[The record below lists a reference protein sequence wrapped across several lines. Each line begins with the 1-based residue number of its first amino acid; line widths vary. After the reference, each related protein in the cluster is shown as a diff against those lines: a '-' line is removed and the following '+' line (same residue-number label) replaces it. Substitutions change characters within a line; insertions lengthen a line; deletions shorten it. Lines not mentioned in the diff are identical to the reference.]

1 MRPRLRTQ
9 QGTQGGRQRR
19 HLELVRVWRPQRDPR
34 HQKSPRGRYELGGRI
49 AHGSPAQLQRT
60 SGPLGGDPRHRPGP
74 GPDGQELSARP
85 GSGLARPGRADRRD
99 RGQVRRRAVGRGARE
114 HEDHRRPAGGPG
126 AEDRR
131 AAGGIALLAIT
142 TSYRTRSDAVPLRS
156 FKAKGRPS
164 AIAGV
169 GVYAPEKII
178 SNFDLEKMMDTSDK
192 WITERTGIHRRHI
205 AEPGTTTFEVATKAA
220 RAALDAAGITAK
232 DLDMILVGTS
242 SPDGPFPSVACRVQ
256 NELDAPGA
264 VAWDTLAACT
274 SFVYALS
281 IADAYI
287 ATERADTVL
296 VVGAEVL
303 SRMLNYSDRGT
314 AVIFGDGAGAAVVRA
329 APKGAGFL
337 SWCLGSDGRGYAQ
350 VTAGNIEKGAYAAKD
365 PAPFIDMVGPDVFKF
380 AVDIFIRQ
388 ANEVCEKAGV
398 GLDQID
404 LWVPHQANFRIIDA
418 AARRIGL
425 PLERVAINIDEYGNT
440 SSASIPLA
448 LEEAIRKGRV
458 KKGDHVLLA
467 GFGSGLTWGATLL
480 KWM

>member
-1 MRPRLRTQ
+1 MAT
-9 QGTQGGRQRR
+9 
-19 HLELVRVWRPQRDPR
+19 
-34 HQKSPRGRYELGGRI
+34 
-49 AHGSPAQLQRT
+49 
-60 SGPLGGDPRHRPGP
+60 
-74 GPDGQELSARP
+74 
-85 GSGLARPGRADRRD
+85 
-99 RGQVRRRAVGRGARE
+99 
-114 HEDHRRPAGGPG
+114 
-126 AEDRR
+126 
-131 AAGGIALLAIT
+131 IT
-142 TSYRTRSDAVPLRS
+142 TNYRARSDAVQLRS

-169 GVYAPEKII
+169 GVYAPEKVLT
-178 SNFDLEKMMDTSDK
+178 NFDLEKMMDTSDQ
-192 WITERTGIHRRHI
+192 WIRERTGIHRRHI

-220 RAALDAAGITAK
+220 RSALDAAGITAK

-281 IADAYI
+281 IADSFI

-296 VVGAEVL
+296 VIGAEVL

-314 AVIFGDGAGAAVVRA
+314 AVIFGDGAGAAIVRA
-329 APKGAGFL
+329 APRGAGFL

-350 VTAGNIEKGAYAAKD
+350 VTCGNIEKGAYAAKD
-365 PAPFIDMVGPDVFKF
+365 ATPFIDMVGPDVFKF

-388 ANEVCEKAGV
+388 ANEVCQTAGV
-398 GLDQID
+398 ALDDID

-425 PLERVAINIDEYGNT
+425 PMDRVAVNIDEYGNT

-448 LEEAIRKGRV
+448 LEEAVRQGRV
-458 KKGDHVLLA
+458 KTGDHVLLA

-480 KWM
+480 KWA

>member
-1 MRPRLRTQ
+1 M
-9 QGTQGGRQRR
+9 
-19 HLELVRVWRPQRDPR
+19 
-34 HQKSPRGRYELGGRI
+34 
-49 AHGSPAQLQRT
+49 
-60 SGPLGGDPRHRPGP
+60 
-74 GPDGQELSARP
+74 
-85 GSGLARPGRADRRD
+85 
-99 RGQVRRRAVGRGARE
+99 
-114 HEDHRRPAGGPG
+114 
-126 AEDRR
+126 
-131 AAGGIALLAIT
+131 AIT
-142 TSYRTRSDAVPLRS
+142 TNYRTRSDAVPLRS
-156 FKAKGRPS
+156 FKTKGRPS
-164 AIAGV
+164 AIAGI
-169 GVYAPEKII
+169 GVYAPGKVL
-178 SNFDLEKMMDTSDK
+178 SNFDLEKMMETSDK
-192 WITERTGIHRRHI
+192 WITERTGIHGRHI

-220 RAALDAAGITAK
+220 RAALDSAGITAQ

-281 IADAYI
+281 IADAFI

-296 VVGAEVL
+296 VIGAEVL
-303 SRMLNYSDRGT
+303 SRMIDYTSRGT

-329 APKGAGFL
+329 APRGAGFL

-350 VTAGNIEKGAYAAKD
+350 VTCGNIEKGAYAAKD
-365 PAPFIDMVGPDVFKF
+365 PMPFIEMVGPDVFKF

-388 ANEVCEKAGV
+388 ATEVCNAAGV
-398 GLDQID
+398 GLDDID

-425 PLERVAINIDEYGNT
+425 PMERVAVNIDEYGNT

-448 LEEAIRKGRV
+448 LEEAVRKGRV
-458 KKGDHVLLA
+458 KSGDHVLLA

-480 KWM
+480 KWA

>member
-1 MRPRLRTQ
+1 M
-9 QGTQGGRQRR
+9 
-19 HLELVRVWRPQRDPR
+19 
-34 HQKSPRGRYELGGRI
+34 
-49 AHGSPAQLQRT
+49 
-60 SGPLGGDPRHRPGP
+60 
-74 GPDGQELSARP
+74 
-85 GSGLARPGRADRRD
+85 
-99 RGQVRRRAVGRGARE
+99 
-114 HEDHRRPAGGPG
+114 
-126 AEDRR
+126 
-131 AAGGIALLAIT
+131 AIT
-142 TSYRTRSDAVPLRS
+142 TNYKARSDAVPLRS
-156 FKAKGRPS
+156 FKTKGRPS

-169 GVYAPEKII
+169 GVYAPGRVL

-205 AEPGTTTFEVATKAA
+205 AEEGTTTFDMATRAA
-220 RAALDAAGITAK
+220 RAALEAAEVSAK

-256 NELDAPGA
+256 NELDAPGS

-281 IADAYI
+281 IADSFI

-296 VVGAEVL
+296 VIGAEVL
-303 SRMLNYSDRGT
+303 SRLLDYSDRGT
-314 AVIFGDGAGAAVVRA
+314 AVIFGDGAGAAVVKA

-350 VTAGNIEKGAYAAKD
+350 VTCGNIEKGAYAAKD
-365 PAPFIDMVGPDVFKF
+365 PNPYIEMVGPDVFKF

-388 ANEVCEKAGV
+388 ATEVCNQAGV
-398 GLDQID
+398 ALDQID

-425 PLERVAINIDEYGNT
+425 PIERVAVNIDEYGNT

-448 LEEAIRKGRV
+448 LEEAVRNGRV
-458 KKGDHVLLA
+458 KSGDHVLLA

-480 KWM
+480 KWA

>member
-1 MRPRLRTQ
+1 M
-9 QGTQGGRQRR
+9 
-19 HLELVRVWRPQRDPR
+19 
-34 HQKSPRGRYELGGRI
+34 
-49 AHGSPAQLQRT
+49 
-60 SGPLGGDPRHRPGP
+60 
-74 GPDGQELSARP
+74 
-85 GSGLARPGRADRRD
+85 
-99 RGQVRRRAVGRGARE
+99 
-114 HEDHRRPAGGPG
+114 
-126 AEDRR
+126 
-131 AAGGIALLAIT
+131 AIT
-142 TSYRTRSDAVPLRS
+142 TNYRTRSDAVPLRS
-156 FKAKGRPS
+156 FKTKGRQS
-164 AIAGV
+164 AIAGI
-169 GVYAPEKII
+169 GVYAPEKVL
-178 SNFDLEKMMDTSDK
+178 SNFDLEKMMETSDK

-205 AEPGTTTFEVATKAA
+205 AEPGTTTFDVATKAA
-220 RAALDAAGITAK
+220 RAALDSAGITGQ

-281 IADAYI
+281 IADAFI

-296 VVGAEVL
+296 VIGAEVL
-303 SRMLNYSDRGT
+303 SRMIDYTSRGT

-329 APKGAGFL
+329 APRGAGFL

-350 VTAGNIEKGAYAAKD
+350 VTCGNIEKGAYAAKD
-365 PAPFIDMVGPDVFKF
+365 PMPFIEMVGPDVFKF

-388 ANEVCEKAGV
+388 ATEVCNAAGV
-398 GLDQID
+398 GLDDID

-425 PLERVAINIDEYGNT
+425 PMERVAVNIDEYGNT

-448 LEEAIRKGRV
+448 LEEAVRKGRV
-458 KKGDHVLLA
+458 KSGDHVLLA

-480 KWM
+480 KWA

>member
-1 MRPRLRTQ
+1 M
-9 QGTQGGRQRR
+9 
-19 HLELVRVWRPQRDPR
+19 
-34 HQKSPRGRYELGGRI
+34 
-49 AHGSPAQLQRT
+49 
-60 SGPLGGDPRHRPGP
+60 
-74 GPDGQELSARP
+74 
-85 GSGLARPGRADRRD
+85 
-99 RGQVRRRAVGRGARE
+99 
-114 HEDHRRPAGGPG
+114 
-126 AEDRR
+126 
-131 AAGGIALLAIT
+131 AIT
-142 TSYRTRSDAVPLRS
+142 TKYKARSDAVPLRS
-156 FKAKGRPS
+156 FATKGRPS

-169 GVYAPEKII
+169 GTYAPEKII

-205 AEPGTTTFEVATKAA
+205 AEPGTTTFDLATRAA
-220 RAALDAAGITAK
+220 RAALKAAKVEAK

-274 SFVYALS
+274 SFMYGLS
-281 IADAYI
+281 IADSFI

-296 VVGAEVL
+296 VIGAEVL
-303 SRMLNYSDRGT
+303 SRMLNYTDRGT
-314 AVIFGDGAGAAVVRA
+314 AVIFGDGAGAAVVKA

-350 VTAGNIEKGAYAAKD
+350 VTCGNIEKGAYTAKD
-365 PAPFIDMVGPDVFKF
+365 AKPYIDMVGPDVFKF

-398 GLDQID
+398 KLDDID

-425 PLERVAINIDEYGNT
+425 PIERVAINIDEYGNT

-448 LEEAIRKGRV
+448 LDEAVRAGRV
-458 KKGDHVLLA
+458 KSGDHVLLA

-480 KWM
+480 KWA

>member
-1 MRPRLRTQ
+1 M
-9 QGTQGGRQRR
+9 
-19 HLELVRVWRPQRDPR
+19 
-34 HQKSPRGRYELGGRI
+34 
-49 AHGSPAQLQRT
+49 
-60 SGPLGGDPRHRPGP
+60 
-74 GPDGQELSARP
+74 
-85 GSGLARPGRADRRD
+85 
-99 RGQVRRRAVGRGARE
+99 
-114 HEDHRRPAGGPG
+114 
-126 AEDRR
+126 
-131 AAGGIALLAIT
+131 AIT
-142 TSYRTRSDAVPLRS
+142 TNYRTRSDAVPLRS

-169 GVYAPEKII
+169 GTYAPEKVLT
-178 SNFDLEKMMDTSDK
+178 NFDLEKLMDTSDK

-205 AEPGTTTFEVATKAA
+205 AEPGTTTFELATKAA
-220 RAALDAAGITAK
+220 RAALDAANISAK

-256 NELDAPGA
+256 NELDAPGS

-281 IADAYI
+281 IADSFI

-296 VVGAEVL
+296 VIGAEVL

-350 VTAGNIEKGAYAAKD
+350 VTCGNIEKGAYAAKD
-365 PAPFIDMVGPDVFKF
+365 AQPFIDMVGPDVFKF

-388 ANEVCEKAGV
+388 ANEVCHAAGV
-398 GLDQID
+398 GLDDID

-425 PLERVAINIDEYGNT
+425 PMERVAVNIDEYGNT

-448 LEEAIRKGRV
+448 LEEAVRMGRV
-458 KKGDHVLLA
+458 KSGDHVLLA

-480 KWM
+480 KWE

>member
-1 MRPRLRTQ
+1 M
-9 QGTQGGRQRR
+9 
-19 HLELVRVWRPQRDPR
+19 
-34 HQKSPRGRYELGGRI
+34 
-49 AHGSPAQLQRT
+49 
-60 SGPLGGDPRHRPGP
+60 
-74 GPDGQELSARP
+74 
-85 GSGLARPGRADRRD
+85 
-99 RGQVRRRAVGRGARE
+99 
-114 HEDHRRPAGGPG
+114 
-126 AEDRR
+126 
-131 AAGGIALLAIT
+131 AIST
-142 TSYRTRSDAVPLRS
+142 NYRTRSDAVPLKS
-156 FKAKGRPS
+156 FATKGRAS

-169 GVYAPEKII
+169 GVHAPERVL
-178 SNFDLEKMMDTSDK
+178 SNFELEKMMETSDK

-220 RAALDAAGITAK
+220 RAALEAAEVSAK

-281 IADAYI
+281 IADSFI

-296 VVGAEVL
+296 VIGAEVL
-303 SRMLNYSDRGT
+303 SRLIDYTNRGT
-314 AVIFGDGAGAAVVRA
+314 AVIFGDGAGAAVVRP

-350 VTAGNIEKGAYAAKD
+350 VTCGNIEKGAYAAKD
-365 PAPFIDMVGPDVFKF
+365 PNPYIEMVGPDVFKF

-388 ANEVCEKAGV
+388 ANEVCAKAGIA
-398 GLDQID
+398 LDEID

-425 PLERVAINIDEYGNT
+425 PIERVAINIDEYGNT

-448 LEEAIRKGRV
+448 LEEAVRNGRV
-458 KKGDHVLLA
+458 KSGDHVLLA

-480 KWM
+480 KWA

>member
-1 MRPRLRTQ
+1 M
-9 QGTQGGRQRR
+9 
-19 HLELVRVWRPQRDPR
+19 
-34 HQKSPRGRYELGGRI
+34 
-49 AHGSPAQLQRT
+49 
-60 SGPLGGDPRHRPGP
+60 
-74 GPDGQELSARP
+74 
-85 GSGLARPGRADRRD
+85 
-99 RGQVRRRAVGRGARE
+99 
-114 HEDHRRPAGGPG
+114 
-126 AEDRR
+126 
-131 AAGGIALLAIT
+131 AIT
-142 TSYRTRSDAVPLRS
+142 TNYRTRSDALPLRS
-156 FKAKGRPS
+156 FKAKGRQS

-178 SNFDLEKMMDTSDK
+178 SNFDLETMMDTSDK

-205 AEPGTTTFEVATKAA
+205 AEPGTTTFAMATRAG
-220 RAALDAAGITAK
+220 RAALDAAGIAAQE
-232 DLDMILVGTS
+232 LDMILVGTS

-281 IADAYI
+281 IADSFI

-296 VVGAEVL
+296 VIGAEVL
-303 SRMLNYSDRGT
+303 SRMLDYSDRGT
-314 AVIFGDGAGAAVVRA
+314 AVIFGDGAGAAVIRA

-350 VTAGNIEKGAYAAKD
+350 VTCGNIEKGAYAAKD
-365 PAPFIDMVGPDVFKF
+365 ATPFINMVGPDVFKF

-388 ANEVCEKAGV
+388 ASEVCSAAGV
-398 GLDQID
+398 ALDEID
-404 LWVPHQANFRIIDA
+404 LWVPHQANYRIIDA

-425 PLERVAINIDEYGNT
+425 PIERVAINIDEFGNT

-458 KKGDHVLLA
+458 KPGDHVLLA

-480 KWM
+480 KWA

>member
-1 MRPRLRTQ
+1 M
-9 QGTQGGRQRR
+9 
-19 HLELVRVWRPQRDPR
+19 
-34 HQKSPRGRYELGGRI
+34 
-49 AHGSPAQLQRT
+49 
-60 SGPLGGDPRHRPGP
+60 
-74 GPDGQELSARP
+74 
-85 GSGLARPGRADRRD
+85 
-99 RGQVRRRAVGRGARE
+99 
-114 HEDHRRPAGGPG
+114 
-126 AEDRR
+126 
-131 AAGGIALLAIT
+131 AIT
-142 TSYRTRSDAVPLRS
+142 NAYRARSDAVPLRS
-156 FKAKGRPS
+156 FRSKGRPS

-169 GVYAPEKII
+169 GVYAPEKVI

-205 AEPGTTTFEVATKAA
+205 AEPGTTTLELATKAA
-220 RAALDAAGITAK
+220 RGALAAAGITAR

-242 SPDGPFPSVACRVQ
+242 SPDGPFPSIACRIQ

-274 SFVYALS
+274 SFIYGLS
-281 IADAYI
+281 IADSFI

-296 VVGAEVL
+296 VIGAEVL
-303 SRMLNYSDRGT
+303 SRMLNYSNRGT
-314 AVIFGDGAGAAVVRA
+314 AVIFGDGAGAAVVRT

-350 VTAGNIEKGAYAAKD
+350 VTCGNVEKGAYAAKD
-365 PAPFIDMVGPDVFKF
+365 PQPYIEMVGPDVFKF

-398 GLDQID
+398 ALDDID
-404 LWVPHQANFRIIDA
+404 LWVPHQANYRIIDA

-425 PLERVAINIDEYGNT
+425 PIERVAINIDEYGNT

-448 LEEAIRKGRV
+448 LEEAIRNGRV
-458 KKGDHVLLA
+458 KSGDHVLLA

-480 KWM
+480 KWA

>member
-1 MRPRLRTQ
+1 M
-9 QGTQGGRQRR
+9 
-19 HLELVRVWRPQRDPR
+19 
-34 HQKSPRGRYELGGRI
+34 
-49 AHGSPAQLQRT
+49 
-60 SGPLGGDPRHRPGP
+60 
-74 GPDGQELSARP
+74 
-85 GSGLARPGRADRRD
+85 
-99 RGQVRRRAVGRGARE
+99 
-114 HEDHRRPAGGPG
+114 
-126 AEDRR
+126 
-131 AAGGIALLAIT
+131 AIT
-142 TSYRTRSDAVPLRS
+142 SAYRTRSDAVPLRS

-169 GVYAPEKII
+169 GAYAPEKII
-178 SNFDLEKMMDTSDK
+178 TNFDLEKMMDTSDK
-192 WITERTGIHRRHI
+192 WITERTGIHKRHI
-205 AEPGTTTFEVATKAA
+205 ADPGTTTYEMATKAA
-220 RAALDAAGITAK
+220 RGALDAAGITAA

-256 NELDAPGA
+256 NELGAPGA

-281 IADAYI
+281 ISDSFI

-303 SRMLNYSDRGT
+303 SRMLDYSDRGT

-350 VTAGNIEKGAYAAKD
+350 VTCGNIEKGAYAAKD
-365 PAPFIDMVGPDVFKF
+365 AQPFIDMVGPDVFKF

-388 ANEVCEKAGV
+388 ASEVCQAAGV
-398 GLDQID
+398 ALDEID

-425 PLERVAINIDEYGNT
+425 PIERVAINIDEVGNT

-448 LEEAIRKGRV
+448 LEEAVRKGRV
-458 KKGDHVLLA
+458 KSGDHVLLA
-467 GFGSGLTWGATLL
+467 GFGSGLTWGATLM
-480 KWM
+480 KWA